1 MPSKDHDINIYI
13 LTGGKSS
20 RMNFKPKALLEYQGE
35 SFLQRII
42 KTAKMLTDQVTLIG
56 DQDFNLDFGPK
67 VIKDKFGNIGP
78 CGGLLTA
85 LAHSKAQFNMILS
98 CDNPLLQFETLD
110 LLLENATSDAICY
123 FRVAEDHY
131 LFPLLIPGNFYT
143 KLKDRIEL
151 GHWRLWDNVKTL
163 GYRTIDCPA
172 EMIDDFI
179 NINTPLEYKRMIDAY
194 KS

>member
-56 DQDFNLDFGPK
+56 DQDFNLDFGSE
-67 VIKDKFGNIGP
+67 VIKDKFGDIGP
-78 CGGLLTA
+78 CGGIMTA
-85 LAHSKAQFNMILS
+85 LDHSTAQYNIILS
-98 CDNPLLQFETLD
+98 CDNPLIQFETLNF
-110 LLLENATSDAICY
+110 LLEHATPDCIY
-123 FRVAEDHY
+123 YYKVAKEDY
-131 LFPLLIPGNFYT
+131 LFPLLIPGNFSSQW
-143 KLKDRIEL
+143 KNRIEK
-151 GHWRLWDNVKTL
+151 GHFRLWENIKTL

-172 EMIDDFI
+172 EMINNFI
-179 NINTPLEYKRMIDAY
+179 NINTPSEYKHMIHAD